1 VNAVSK
7 TGEGVIVSCRRGLKT
22 QKPKEYI
29 LRFPGIE
36 SVSGAARL
44 IGRKVAWPVGK
55 HEARGKIVALHGK
68 NGLVRAR
75 FRKGVP
81 GQALG
86 SLIEIIG

>member
-7 TGEGVIVSCRRGLKT
+7 TGEGVIVSCRGGPKT

>member
-1 VNAVSK
+1 MSK
-7 TGEGVIVSCRRGLKT
+7 IGQGVIMSYRIGPKT

-36 SVSGAARL
+36 SVGEAAHL
-44 IGRKVAWPVGK
+44 IGRKVAWPIGK

-68 NGLVRAR
+68 NGIVRAR
-75 FRKGVP
+75 FKKGVP

-86 SLIEIIG
+86 SLVEIIV